1 MIRRQLVAVAFT
13 LVLTVPS
20 ATAQAQ
26 CGLASWY
33 RANGSPT
40 ASGEVHHG
48 DKLTAAHRTLP
59 FGTMVRVRHQKSG
72 KEVTVRIND
81 RGPFIK
87 KRIID
92 LSRSARKAL
101 GMGGIAPVCIT
112 VMNDTPDQ
120 PGEKSAPNGWEA
132 KTVELHEASQPEMAP
147 IHIASYERQA
157 VK

>member
-1 MIRRQLVAVAFT
+1 MIRRQLVAVALT
-13 LVLTVPS
+13 LVLAAPS
-20 ATAQAQ
+20 TTALAQ

-33 RANGSPT
+33 RANGNPT

-48 DKLTAAHRTLP
+48 DRLTAAHRTLP

-92 LSRSARKAL
+92 LSKSARNEL
-101 GMGGIAPVCIT
+101 GMGGLAPVCIT
-112 VMNDTPDQ
+112 VLIDMPDL
-120 PGEKSAPNGWEA
+120 PGRKPQPNGWEA
-132 KTVELHEASQPEMAP
+132 KTVDVRTAPLPEKAP
-147 IHIASYERQA
+147 IHVASYEKQA
-157 VK
+157 VE

>member
-1 MIRRQLVAVAFT
+1 MIRRQL
-13 LVLTVPS
+13 LTVACVIALTAPS
-20 ATAQAQ
+20 TTTLAQ

-48 DKLTAAHRTLP
+48 DMLTAAHRTLP

-92 LSRSARKAL
+92 LSHSARKAL
-101 GMGGIAPVCIT
+101 GMGGLAPVCIT
-112 VMNDTPDQ
+112 VMNDTSDQ
-120 PGEKSAPNGWEA
+120 PGGKSAPNGWEA
-132 KTVELHEASQPEMAP
+132 KTEALKSASRSQPAL
-147 IHIASYERQA
+147 INLASN
-157 VK
+157 